1 MIKFSTHCNSDLPGG
16 TRNPTC
22 IYTRSTLT
30 HLLFWTQKVAC
41 AFLFQVFHF
50 SNWIHA
56 TLAFVSWDFP
66 VPEGQRKGVDRIQ
79 GCTSGFLLTSWKQ
92 DLKSCRKTSGPYTV
106 FQGLGEI
113 HRCVGGMFWVVSV
126 LGQTTH
132 PLPCCMTCRLSAL
145 WDCRGKPVSMQYRY
159 RGGESHQGSR
169 QSGSSRM
176 ALSAMVT
183 IYF

>member
-1 MIKFSTHCNSDLPGG
+1 MIKFSTHCNFDLPGR
-16 TRNPTC
+16 TQNPTC

-56 TLAFVSWDFP
+56 TLAFVSWNFP
-66 VPEGQRKGVDRIQ
+66 VPEGQRKGADRIQ

-92 DLKSCRKTSGPYTV
+92 DLKSCRKTSGPYTI

-113 HRCVGGMFWVVSV
+113 HRGAGGISCVVSV

-132 PLPCCMTCRLSAL
+132 PLPCCNDMPTFCPMRLLGKARQYTGAGRVIRGVGSQAPLEWHSLL
-145 WDCRGKPVSMQYRY
+145 W
-159 RGGESHQGSR
+159 
-169 QSGSSRM
+169 
-176 ALSAMVT
+176 
-183 IYF
+183 